1 MKRIRTIQGC
11 YNEIKAKDPDTA
23 ITLRAIR
30 RAISE
35 GDIPSRRIG
44 SGKGWKYLVDLD
56 EVITYFSGT
65 EV

>member
-11 YNEIKAKDPDTA
+11 YDEIKAQDSNTA

-30 RAISE
+30 RAVSE

-56 EVITYFSGT
+56 EVVTYFTGT
-65 EV
+65 EA